1 MRTIR
6 KSTKLDNVCYDIR
19 GPILE
24 CAQRMEEEGHK
35 IIKLNIGNL
44 AVFGFDSPEE
54 IQQDMIRNLP
64 NSAGYSDS
72 KGIFAARKAVMHY
85 SQEQGVN
92 GVTLDDVYLGNG
104 ASELIVMA
112 SNAMLNDGDEMLIP
126 APDYP
131 LWTAAVVLSG
141 GKPVHYICEEANGWM
156 PNLDDIRARITPRTK
171 GIVVINPN
179 NPTGVLYSDA
189 LLQGIVDLAREHGL
203 VIFADEVYDK
213 VLYDDLR
220 HTAIASL
227 SQDVLTLTFNSLSK
241 SYRSCGYRAGWMVV
255 SGDKKPA
262 RDYIDGLNMM
272 SNLRLCPN
280 VPGQWAIQTALGG
293 YQSIRDLVGQ
303 GGRLRRQRDLAYE
316 LINAIPGVS
325 CVKPQAAL
333 YMFPRLD
340 PAVYPIEDDQRFV
353 LELLQ
358 ETKVMLVQGTGFNWD
373 RPDHFR
379 IVFLPHEDDLREAI
393 GRIAKFLERY
403 RSRPRPS
410 QQVGSIKLVAA
421 RA

>member
-1 MRTIR
+1 MKTIR
-6 KSTKLDNVCYDIR
+6 KSAKLDNVCYDIR
-19 GPILE
+19 GPILD

-85 SQEQGVN
+85 SQQQGVK
-92 GVTLDDVYLGNG
+92 GVVLDDIYLGNG

-112 SNAMLNDGDEMLIP
+112 SNAMLNDGDEMLVP
-126 APDYP
+126 SPDYP
-131 LWTAAVVLSG
+131 LWTASVVLSG
-141 GKPVHYICEEANGWM
+141 GCPVHYRCDEANGWM
-156 PNLDDIRARITPRTK
+156 PDLDDIRARLTARTK

-179 NPTGVLYSDA
+179 NPTGALYSDE
-189 LLQGIVDLAREHGL
+189 LLLGIVDIAREHGL

-213 VLYDDLR
+213 VLYDGVS

-227 SQDVLTLTFNSLSK
+227 SDDVLTLTFNSLSK
-241 SYRSCGYRAGWMVV
+241 SYRSCGYRSGWMVV

-262 RDYIDGLNMM
+262 RDYIEGLNMM

-293 YQSIRDLVGQ
+293 YQSINDLVGE
-303 GGRLRRQRDLAYE
+303 GGRLRRQRDLAHA
-316 LINAIPGVS
+316 LITAIPGVS

-340 PAVYPIEDDQRFV
+340 PQVYPIEDDQQFV

-358 ETKVMLVQGTGFNWD
+358 ETKVMLVQGSGFNWSQ
-373 RPDHFR
+373 PDHFR

-393 GRIAKFLERY
+393 GRIAKFLAQY
-403 RSRPRPS
+403 RNRVGDKRPRS
-410 QQVGSIKLVAA
+410 AIKLASA

>member
-1 MRTIR
+1 MKPVQ
-6 KSTKLDNVCYDIR
+6 KSAKLANVCYDIR
-19 GPILE
+19 GPIMDR
-24 CAQRMEEEGHK
+24 ARQMEEDGHK

-44 AVFGFDSPEE
+44 AVFGFDAPEE

-72 KGIFAARKAVMHY
+72 KGIFAARKAVMHET
-85 SQEQGVN
+85 QKQGIK
-92 GVTLDDVYLGNG
+92 GVTLDDIYLGNG

-112 SNAMLNDGDEMLIP
+112 TNALLDNGDEVLLP

-131 LWTAAVVLSG
+131 LWTAAASLSG
-141 GKPVHYICEEANGWM
+141 GTPVHYMCQESNGWM
-156 PNLDDIRARITPRTK
+156 PDLADIRSRITPRTK

-179 NPTGVLYSDA
+179 NPTGALYSRE
-189 LLQGIVDLAREHGL
+189 LLEGIVAIAREHGL

-213 VLYDDLR
+213 VLYDGVQ
-220 HTAIASL
+220 HTPIASL

-262 RDYIDGLNMM
+262 QDYIEGLNML
-272 SNLRLCPN
+272 SNMRLCAN
-280 VPGQWAIQTALGG
+280 VPGQWAVQTALGG
-293 YQSIRDLVGQ
+293 YQSINELVGE
-303 GGRLRRQRDLAYE
+303 GGRLRKQRDLAYE
-316 LINAIPGVS
+316 LISAIPGVS

-340 PAVYPIEDDQRFV
+340 PRIYPIEDDQKFF
-353 LELLQ
+353 LELLE
-358 ETKVMLVQGTGFNWD
+358 ETKVMLVQGTGFNWPS
-373 RPDHFR
+373 PDHFR

-393 GRIAKFLERY
+393 GRVAKFLEGARK
-403 RSRPRPS
+403 RF
-410 QQVGSIKLVAA
+410 GSDTLVA
-421 RA
+421 